1 MLNRL
6 DTVLTQIRHRCRS
19 LTEGREWT
27 RKTAIIAAAGAIVL
41 AGSTALTFLGGE
53 TDPSQQQAALSISE
67 TPDVKAVTAKARA
80 RVAGGRLSAPVITLP
95 AVTRSMSDD
104 TFYAVVEN
112 AIDIAGEDRLA
123 KRFSKLSEEQIA
135 RERQCLAEAI
145 YFEARSEG
153 AKGKLAVAEVVL
165 TRVADKRYP
174 RTICGVVYQGA
185 HLATGCQFSW
195 TCDGLSDIP
204 REKAAWDRSRALAAY
219 VMLDVKWEE
228 VTGKATHYHADYVA
242 PYWAPT
248 LEETAT
254 VGKHVFYRWGNR
266 KPAKPA
272 PLQDS

>member
-1 MLNRL
+1 MLTKL
-6 DTVLTQIRHRCRS
+6 DTVLTQIRDRAHRVAGGKGWAR
-19 LTEGREWT
+19 
-27 RKTAIIAAAGAIVL
+27 IAAVAAGFAVVAVSGAVFSGISPFAGESAQSVAI
-41 AGSTALTFLGGE
+41 SDSPE
-53 TDPSQQQAALSISE
+53 
-67 TPDVKAVTAKARA
+67 VKAVTAKARA
-80 RVAGGRLSAPVITLP
+80 RVAGGRFGAPIMTLP
-95 AVTRSMSDD
+95 GVTRAMSDD
-104 TFYAVVEN
+104 TFFAVVEN
-112 AIDIAGEDRLA
+112 AVDIAGEDRLA
-123 KRFSKLSEEQIA
+123 DRFSRLSAQQIS

-153 AKGKLAVAEVVL
+153 AKGKLAVAEVIL

-174 RTICGVVYQGA
+174 KSICGVVYQGA

-204 REKAAWDRSRALAAY
+204 REKAAWDRSQALAAY

-254 VGKHVFYRWGNR
+254 VGKHVFYRWATR
-266 KPAKPA
+266 TARREA
-272 PLQDS
+272 LQDS

>member
-19 LTEGREWT
+19 LIEGREWT

-41 AGSTALTFLGGE
+41 AGSTAVTFLGGE

-135 RERQCLAEAI
+135 RERQCLARNFKHHPFIGWVLLLLLGVGGCRHVALRLVTGLISRKMAEFAGRFNAPWQ
-145 YFEARSEG
+145 YSRVRS
-153 AKGKLAVAEVVL
+153 
-165 TRVADKRYP
+165 
-174 RTICGVVYQGA
+174 
-185 HLATGCQFSW
+185 
-195 TCDGLSDIP
+195 
-204 REKAAWDRSRALAAY
+204 
-219 VMLDVKWEE
+219 VKE
-228 VTGKATHYHADYVA
+228 VTD
-242 PYWAPT
+242 
-248 LEETAT
+248 
-254 VGKHVFYRWGNR
+254 GNKR
-266 KPAKPA
+266 VSRPA
-272 PLQDS
+272 PNPR